1 VTRQAFIGAAAAL
14 AVMAL
19 GFSSGGYFASD
30 WGLLLLAGTLACLAA
45 LLISEPP
52 RLGTLDVALVGALVS
67 LAAWQVLSVAWS
79 SGADAPVLD
88 GQRTLVYAVAAAA
101 VLLLLSRDSVAAL
114 LAGVA
119 GGVVV
124 VSLYALLTRVF
135 PGTFGDSAETVAGL
149 RLDEPF
155 GYANA
160 LGILAVLA
168 ILLLAHLALES
179 PRAEASVTASAAL
192 VPLATV
198 LWLTLSRGAMLAL
211 AAGAVVLVVLAHDR
225 GHALAG
231 VLVLAVL
238 PSLAVLLAASADLTE
253 PAGSLADAKARG
265 QTLAWQLALLVVGA
279 AATGALARW
288 LARRLAPFA
297 VAVTG
302 VLLAAVVAVVLIN
315 GPIRLAE
322 RAAES
327 FRAPP
332 PVTQQDLNRRLLTLS
347 GSWRADYWRVA
358 WHMFEREPLLGEG
371 GGSFERWW
379 LQERPVASYARDA
392 HSLYLE
398 TLAELGPIGLALL
411 AGALAVPLAALRR
424 SRAVPIAGGAAA
436 AYVAFLVHAGLDWDW
451 ELPLVTLPALACG
464 AALVVLA
471 RPQAGVAFGNRA
483 RALGVAAAAS
493 LLLLA
498 LVIHVGNRA
507 LSEGAEA
514 LARGDDALAQARA
527 RRARTWMPWTASS
540 WQLLGE
546 VQLSGGEHSDAR
558 ARLSEAIRRD
568 PERWSSW
575 YDLAVASTGDER
587 ATALARAHSL
597 NPLSP
602 EIAELRD
609 ELRTDS

>member
-1 VTRQAFIGAAAAL
+1 V
-14 AVMAL
+14 AL
-19 GFSSGGYFASD
+19 GFSSGGYFPSD
-30 WGLLLLAGTLACLAA
+30 WGLLLLAATLVCLAG
-45 LLISEPP
+45 LLISERPSLA
-52 RLGTLDVALVGALVS
+52 RLDAALVGALFS
-67 LAAWQVLSVAWS
+67 LAAWQVLSVSWS
-79 SGADAPVLD
+79 PGADAPVLEA
-88 GQRTLVYAVAAAA
+88 QRTLVYCVAAAA
-101 VLLLLSRDSVAAL
+101 VLLLLTRDTVSAL

-124 VSLYALLTRVF
+124 VSLYALLTRLF
-135 PGTFGDSAETVAGL
+135 PGGIGDSAEAVAGL

-168 ILLLAHLALES
+168 ILLLAGLTLES
-179 PRAEASVTASAAL
+179 PRTEAGAAGSASL

-198 LWLTLSRGAMLAL
+198 LWLTLSRGAIVAL
-211 AAGAVVLVVLAHDR
+211 AAGAVVLVLLAHDR
-225 GHALAG
+225 AQALAA
-231 VLVLAVL
+231 VLVLAVFPAL
-238 PSLAVLLAASADLTE
+238 AILLAVHSDLTE
-253 PAGSLADAKARG
+253 QARSLAEAEARG
-265 QTLAWQLALLVVGA
+265 RTLAWQLALLLVAA
-279 AATGALARW
+279 AATGALAPR
-288 LARRLAPFA
+288 LARRLAPMA

-302 VLLAAVVAVVLIN
+302 TVLAAVVAVVLIH

-322 RAAES
+322 RASES

-358 WHMFEREPLLGEG
+358 WRMVEREPLLGEG

-379 LQERPVASYARDA
+379 LQGRPVASYARDA

-411 AGALAVPLAALRR
+411 AAALAVPLAALRR

-471 RPQAGVAFGNRA
+471 RPQAGPAFGNRA
-483 RALGVAAAAS
+483 RALGVAAAVS

-514 LARGDDALAQARA
+514 LARGDDALAQTRA

-546 VQLSGGEHSDAR
+546 AQLSGGERSDAR

-587 ATALARAHSL
+587 AAALARAHSL

-609 ELRTDS
+609 ELRADS